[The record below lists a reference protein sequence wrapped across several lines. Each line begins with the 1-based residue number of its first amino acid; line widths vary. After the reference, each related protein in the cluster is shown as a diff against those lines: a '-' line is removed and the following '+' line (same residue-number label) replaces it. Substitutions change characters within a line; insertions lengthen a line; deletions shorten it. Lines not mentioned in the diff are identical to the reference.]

1 MDVRMTNRAKVSMTR
16 RDFFA
21 RAAATSAAL
30 AGAAAGL
37 PLASCAQDE
46 PAAAPS
52 GKSRVVVIR
61 HDSLVAGGDGL
72 SPKRVAEVLDEAAK
86 ALAGV
91 ARAADAWARWFKP
104 DDRLAVKVNCLGL
117 PTSPAVA
124 EALAFVL
131 GSMDLPAERV
141 TLWDRTS
148 RELRAAGYTLRS
160 DGAGPRC
167 YGTDAL
173 APRGNGGYSADVF
186 TSGQTGSLVSRIV
199 TDQATAVVSAAVLK
213 DHNLAGL
220 TGVMKN
226 FFGAIHNPNKY
237 HDNHCDPFIADVCAQ
252 KPIRDRLRLAVLD
265 ATRPQYQGGPA
276 SRPQWQWPYG
286 GLIAGT
292 DPVAADRIGCEILSR
307 KRAAVGM
314 KSFDAEGRP
323 VQHLASGQ
331 ARGLGAAD
339 LERIEVVSIG
349 RPWLDIE

>member
-1 MDVRMTNRAKVSMTR
+1 MTR
-16 RDFFA
+16 RRFFA
-21 RAAATSAAL
+21 RAAASTAL

-37 PLASCAQDE
+37 PLASCAQEE
-46 PAAAPS
+46 PGAAPPA
-52 GKSRVVVIR
+52 KSRVVVIR

-86 ALAGV
+86 ALAGE
-91 ARAADAWARWFKP
+91 ARAADAWARCFKP
-104 DDRLAVKVNCLGL
+104 QDRLAVKVNCLGF

-124 EALAFVL
+124 EALVQAL
-131 GSMDLPAERV
+131 GAMDLPAERV

-148 RELRAAGYTLRS
+148 RELRTAGYTLRS
-160 DGAGPRC
+160 GGSGPRC

-186 TSGQTGSLVSRIV
+186 ISGGTGSLISRIV
-199 TDQATAVVSAAVLK
+199 TDEATALVSAAVLK

-226 FFGAIHNPNKY
+226 FYGAIHNPNKY
-237 HDNHCDPFIADVCAQ
+237 HDNNCDPFIADACAQ
-252 KPIRDRLRLAVLD
+252 KPIRDRLRLAIVD

-286 GLIAGT
+286 GLIVGT
-292 DPVAADRIGCEILSR
+292 DPVAVDRIGCEILSR
-307 KRAAVGM
+307 KRAGVGM
-314 KSFDAEGRP
+314 KSFEAEQRP
-323 VQHLASGQ
+323 VRYLASGQ
-331 ARGLGAAD
+331 ALGLGAAD
-339 LERIEVVSIG
+339 LDRIEVVSIG